1 MERKVWIDLLKGF
14 CMLAILY
21 FHTEYYYAGC
31 NITPYSFFIGNSLAI
46 FFFLSGYLF
55 LSSITI
61 HVKKKLLSIFRKL
74 IVPYFIF
81 MTLMVVPK
89 AVVHSVSEELP
100 NMFLAILTGEAS
112 WFVTALIVSQI
123 FFTVT
128 LSITKGKTLSLS
140 ILAVI
145 TLMLSAVFGN
155 RNSPWLNTYN
165 FWHINEA
172 LLAYFLLSLGYLY
185 HRYEESFQRFNN
197 LNTIILLFAITVLLK
212 YVILHNDLQ
221 IVVGPI
227 IVSNYLL
234 FILDLLAVTALLIS
248 IFKRLPS
255 CYPIQWTGEHSLVYY
270 FICGGVPLLTTLSL
284 KYLGFAWK
292 GYHSTLLAFLL
303 VYIISSAITYIIY
316 RWLPF
321 MVGNSRK

>member
-14 CMLAILY
+14 CMLAILC
-21 FHTEYYYAGC
+21 FHTEYYYAGR
-31 NITPYSFFIGNSLAI
+31 NITPYGCFMGNSLAI

-55 LSSITI
+55 LSSKTFN
-61 HVKKKLLSIFRKL
+61 VKNKLLSILHKL

-89 AVVHSVSEELP
+89 AAVHGVSEELP

-123 FFTVT
+123 LFTVA

-145 TLMLSAVFGN
+145 TLILSAVFGN

-197 LNTIILLFAITVLLK
+197 LYTIIILFAITGLIK
-212 YVILHNDLQ
+212 YTILHNNLQ
-221 IVVGPI
+221 IIVGPI
-227 IVSNYLL
+227 IVSNYPL
-234 FILDLLAVTALLIS
+234 FILDLLVVTS
-248 IFKRLPS
+248 SVSSKD
-255 CYPIQWTGEHSLVYY
+255 
-270 FICGGVPLLTTLSL
+270 
-284 KYLGFAWK
+284 
-292 GYHSTLLAFLL
+292 YHPVTRYNGQENTVWFT
-303 VYIISSAITYIIY
+303 ISSVVVYPY
-316 RWLPF
+316 SPLCL
-321 MVGNSRK
+321 